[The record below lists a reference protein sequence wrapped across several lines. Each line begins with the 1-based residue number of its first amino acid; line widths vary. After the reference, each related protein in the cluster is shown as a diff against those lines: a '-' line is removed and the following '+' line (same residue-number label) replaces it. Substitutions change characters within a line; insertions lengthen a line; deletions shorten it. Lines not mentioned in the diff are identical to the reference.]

1 MCEACPGANR
11 GGVDHQVVGIVIRD
25 AGLGK
30 RLSGRRPGMR
40 AKKSLFVTPANARV
54 RSDSRYLEAL
64 DSCFRRNDGWAD
76 HPASRRSRPCPDVAQ
91 HLSAV
96 KTAKFSDTIRPLRS
110 ELSFLDLSYRLS
122 HFDGADIWASF

>member
-64 DSCFRRNDGWAD
+64 DSCLRRNDD
-76 HPASRRSRPCPDVAQ
+76 N
-91 HLSAV
+91 
-96 KTAKFSDTIRPLRS
+96 PLIFGDS
-110 ELSFLDLSYRLS
+110 SS
-122 HFDGADIWASF
+122 